1 MQRLFS
7 VKLLSNPNRLIRSS
21 SSSSSCSSSSSS
33 LLLRPARRP
42 SGSAFSSSLAGPTES
57 QLGKLANSNQAHGF
71 LSNPLALARRNLK
84 FSAWLPPVEGGLR
97 RFRFFDRNSG
107 FGSSFRY
114 YAYSWRSWLR
124 RLSVDSVVL
133 GLIIANVSV
142 FLLWQVADHRFM
154 FRNFM
159 ISLDHIRNG
168 YLHTMVTSAFSHMSA
183 GHLVSNMLGLY
194 FFGQH
199 LGRVFGPDVLLKLYF
214 AGAISG
220 SIFYLAYHAF
230 LALQSKNRGT
240 VAVDPSRIP
249 GLGIYIIGKDMLR
262 VIEGDTEVSG
272 SAHLGGAAAAAIA
285 WARVRRGRF

>member
-114 YAYSWRSWLR
+114 YAYS
-124 RLSVDSVVL
+124 
-133 GLIIANVSV
+133 
-142 FLLWQVADHRFM
+142 
-154 FRNFM
+154 
-159 ISLDHIRNG
+159 
-168 YLHTMVTSAFSHMSA
+168 
-183 GHLVSNMLGLY
+183 
-194 FFGQH
+194 
-199 LGRVFGPDVLLKLYF
+199 
-214 AGAISG
+214 
-220 SIFYLAYHAF
+220 
-230 LALQSKNRGT
+230 
-240 VAVDPSRIP
+240 
-249 GLGIYIIGKDMLR
+249 
-262 VIEGDTEVSG
+262 
-272 SAHLGGAAAAAIA
+272 
-285 WARVRRGRF
+285 